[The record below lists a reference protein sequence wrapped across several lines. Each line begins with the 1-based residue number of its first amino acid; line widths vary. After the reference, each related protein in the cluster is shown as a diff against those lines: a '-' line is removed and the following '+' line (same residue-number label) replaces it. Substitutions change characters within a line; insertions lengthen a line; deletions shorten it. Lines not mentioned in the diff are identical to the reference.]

1 MQVTD
6 EWHLAEGGSTL
17 NMQSSILYVSSY
29 FPMQLDICI
38 LNYVSWQQ
46 PKKVECV
53 KYTIYIAMLL
63 AEFKRIFQVSGPHE
77 HMFKMLQSIKHSSP
91 VFPAL
96 WDTEQA
102 DSVLHFIHLVWC
114 QGIPS
119 LPLSSGM
126 FSIHCSD
133 LNEGTTW

>member
-46 PKKVECV
+46 PKEVECV

-77 HMFKMLQSIKHSSP
+77 H
-91 VFPAL
+91 V
-96 WDTEQA
+96 
-102 DSVLHFIHLVWC
+102 
-114 QGIPS
+114 
-119 LPLSSGM
+119 
-126 FSIHCSD
+126 
-133 LNEGTTW
+133 